1 MCVDIHSP
9 AAAFV
14 IQQTYGGVL
23 LHAENNDAV
32 SGLLEGWGC
41 DCDGAAFGTGPCG
54 GACRGHARVGGGA
67 GGPPPGL
74 GARPGRTA
82 VRVLRAGSAQDYR
95 DTGASRARPL
105 GEGAATV
112 AVAGRRT

>member
-1 MCVDIHSP
+1 MCVDILSP

-54 GACRGHARVGGGA
+54 GACRGHARVVGGA
-67 GGPPPGL
+67 AGPPPGL
-74 GARPGRTA
+74 GAIPGRTA
-82 VRVLRAGSAQDYR
+82 VRVLRAVSTEDYQDPV
-95 DTGASRARPL
+95 TSRARQL
-105 GEGAATV
+105 G
-112 AVAGRRT
+112 